1 MSRFLSEKYAA
12 LKPYTPGEQPRDMQY
27 VKLNTNESPFE
38 PSPMVI
44 EVIKNEANLLNL
56 YPDPT
61 GKALCEAIAS
71 LHGVRA
77 ENVTLSNGSD
87 ELLAF
92 VFMALCKNGICFPD
106 ISYGFYP
113 VYAEVMGVDSLQIP
127 LKEDFSIDAKDY
139 YNANKTVLI
148 ANPNAPTGMA
158 LSLNEVEGIVK
169 KNLDNL
175 VVIDEAYVHFGAE
188 SAVELTKKYDNLLV
202 IGTYSKSRSLA
213 GARIGY
219 AIGNKAIIE
228 DLNRMIY
235 SFNPYNVNR
244 LALSA
249 GLAATLDTEYFY
261 ECTEKIKA
269 VREWTTR
276 KLKEMGFFVLDSCA
290 NFVFAKNE
298 RIGGEELYLEL
309 KKRGVLVRHF
319 SGERVK
325 DFVRITIGTQ
335 EQMEILVDKC
345 TEITKKAEV

>member
-1 MSRFLSEKYAA
+1 MSKFLASKYAC
-12 LKPYTPGEQPRDMQY
+12 LEPYTPGEQPRDMKY

-38 PSPMVI
+38 PSPKVI
-44 EVIKNEANLLNL
+44 EAVKNEAHLQNL

-61 GKALCEAIAS
+61 GKALCEAIAA
-71 LHGVRA
+71 LYDVKA

-92 VFMALCKNGICFPD
+92 VFMALSENGICFPN

-113 VYAEVMGVDSLQIP
+113 VYAKVMGVNSVEIP
-127 LKEDFSIDAKDY
+127 LKEDFSIDAKEY

-158 LSLNEVEGIVK
+158 LNRNEIEGIVK
-169 KNLDNL
+169 NNLNNL

-219 AIGNKAIIE
+219 AIGNKEIID

-249 GLAATLDTEYFY
+249 GLAATLDTEYFKACI
-261 ECTEKIKA
+261 EEIKSA
-269 VREWTTR
+269 RGWTVS
-276 KLKEMGFFVLDSCA
+276 KLKEMGFTVLDSSA
-290 NFVFAKNE
+290 NFVFAKKE
-298 RIGGEELYLEL
+298 GISGEKLYLEL

-319 SGERVK
+319 SGERVR
-325 DFVRITIGTQ
+325 DYIRVTIGTQ
-335 EQMEILVDKC
+335 EQMQIFADMC
-345 TEITKKAEV
+345 ANIITEL